1 MFLLLF
7 SFRKVFNIMLIN
19 VTVMLVFFRHIRIKK
34 SIFMIT
40 WKRFNAEY
48 VSIFR
53 TLFYTLHLSPSLSL
67 SGIRWM
73 GPLQWTHCQNT
84 HWLVCVFM
92 CMGVWAFRKLE
103 WTSWDLLGLKVLN
116 FRRRFDDLLI
126 CLHWKILENLR
137 ISWLKIFWI

>member
-34 SIFMIT
+34 SIFTIT
-40 WKRFNAEY
+40 WKRFNAKY

-53 TLFYTLHLSPSLSL
+53 TLFYTLHLSPSL

-84 HWLVCVFM
+84 HWLVCV
-92 CMGVWAFRKLE
+92 WAFRKLE
-103 WTSWDLLGLKVLN
+103 WTSRDLLGLKVLN
-116 FRRRFDDLLI
+116 FRRRFDILLI